1 MYVDFVKKLKKTV
14 DNSSRVPKTYQS
26 VSSKNSCCE
35 TPSVLLHYSA
45 MCGRTKINK
54 VTLGI
59 NTAKSLRCSEIFALR
74 SHDQLGHEYVQ
85 SPVALCV
92 RSVTLVYA

>member
-1 MYVDFVKKLKKTV
+1 
-14 DNSSRVPKTYQS
+14 
-26 VSSKNSCCE
+26 
-35 TPSVLLHYSA
+35 

-85 SPVALCV
+85 GPVALCV